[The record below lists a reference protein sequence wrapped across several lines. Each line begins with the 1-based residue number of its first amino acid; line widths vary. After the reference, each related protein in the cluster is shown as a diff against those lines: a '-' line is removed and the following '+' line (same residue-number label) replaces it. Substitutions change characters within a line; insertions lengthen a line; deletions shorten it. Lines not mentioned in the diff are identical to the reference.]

1 MYALNK
7 SLGDRVFNI
16 IITLVMSI
24 LIFVTVWP
32 FWAQLVTSLN
42 EGYTSLTAAF
52 WPEKFSIDAYK
63 IMLGY
68 KSIWN
73 GFKIS
78 ILRVVLSTLIG
89 LVLTILMAY
98 PLSKK
103 ELPFNK
109 FMTFFVVFT
118 MLFAGGMIPSYITLK
133 KMQLINTIWVLVLPN
148 CLTAWNTLLM
158 RNFFISIPKSLEESA
173 KIDGAR
179 YLSILW
185 RIIIPLS
192 TPIIATIAL
201 FIAVHQWNEWF
212 NAMMWVTDKKLYVL
226 QYVLKSFI
234 ESSKTVEVGQLMN
247 QLSDKQFTP
256 RQLESAIIIL
266 TILPMLIVYPFIQ
279 KFFTKGIMVGAVKS

>member
-1 MYALNK
+1 MHATNK
-7 SLGDRVFNI
+7 SLGDKVFNI
-16 IITLVMSI
+16 IIVLCMSI
-24 LIFVTVWP
+24 LVFITVWP

-52 WPEKFSIDAYK
+52 WPEDFTVDAYK

-78 ILRVVLSTLIG
+78 ILRVASSTLAG

-103 ELPFNK
+103 ELPFSK
-109 FMTFFVVFT
+109 FMTFFVIFT
-118 MLFAGGMIPSYITLK
+118 MLFAGGMIPSYVTLK
-133 KMQLINTIWVLVLPN
+133 KLHLINTFWVLVLPN
-148 CLTAWNTLLM
+148 CLTAWNILLM

-179 YLSILW
+179 YITILW

-226 QYVLKSFI
+226 QNVLKNFI
-234 ESSKTVEVGQLMN
+234 ESSKTMEVGQLMV
-247 QLSDKQFTP
+247 QLSDKQLTP
-256 RQLESAIIIL
+256 RQLEAAMIIL
-266 TILPMLIVYPFIQ
+266 TILPMLVVYPFIQ